1 MKNLEVLI
9 DVCAAHATIS
19 LWRRA
24 SNTVEISGSEEC
36 GRKVYWSTAAMQ
48 FDEVHIRVQTQWD
61 SAFILLWMWQ
71 KTVESLQLYRRSV
84 LLQVSND
91 NKLFHHPRWVVTIYL
106 SSLLIKAFVT
116 MLKASFEHWPFFLL
130 SQLSFLSCSATAKW
144 FNISSM
150 ETGNWEYTNWL
161 TGEAS
166 LVWWISSLLHCTGL
180 QIGGKKNKFPHA
192 GPL

>member
-1 MKNLEVLI
+1 MCFIRMFNPAQITINYGVVWGFAVSILNSIRIFFCRNLMNCGGKYYTCKKNELFLYLMKNLEVLI

-61 SAFILLWMWQ
+61 SAFILLWMWH

-84 LLQVSND
+84 LLQALND
-91 NKLFHHPRWVVTIYL
+91 NKLFHHPRWVVTIYP
-106 SSLLIKAFVT
+106 SSLRIKAFVT
-116 MLKASFEHWPFFLL
+116 ML
-130 SQLSFLSCSATAKW
+130 
-144 FNISSM
+144 
-150 ETGNWEYTNWL
+150 
-161 TGEAS
+161 
-166 LVWWISSLLHCTGL
+166 
-180 QIGGKKNKFPHA
+180 
-192 GPL
+192 